1 MKWRTWHGYALLAV
15 LVLPLLFICV
25 RDTHDWGD
33 DFAQY
38 IVQARDLSH
47 DGVIMPDR
55 AVLNWPAHG
64 PAPKGIGFSILLMPL
79 RAMFGVQ
86 VGPYLVLNVLV
97 VMISAVFLFTHLRA
111 AHAPV
116 VALIGALLFAYD
128 RHVLQACTE
137 IMPDLPLTLCVVLL
151 MVLIHRPGQR
161 RWWWMVVIA
170 VFAVLLK
177 SAGWLLWLVLCTE
190 LVRSCWKRDAQRP
203 SMPVVFCGVLLPLA
217 VGVVVPMLLS
227 RSMASSGFWYAEL
240 FDVGELLHRMI
251 TNALIYARQVVHY
264 FEQELPMWMNRLL
277 VPLVL
282 ATALAGFIRRMA
294 QRFGGIE
301 LLVVLWVL
309 MLLVYP
315 DTNSAA
321 RFMLPLLPVALVCL
335 VEGSAWVAERMKL
348 PRVAVPVLLG
358 AFLLAHALSVRW
370 FAQHYGTAAM
380 GPYAPAA
387 QEAFDAVRRIVP
399 ADARVAS
406 TRPWAVHLFTG
417 RTGMWALSPTDPGR
431 PVAHL
436 ADVQPEFTL
445 LASSPLEAGMCDAGL
460 VPHVLADTRW
470 TEVWS
475 NDRFTLFQRRT
486 TQQ

>member
-1 MKWRTWHGYALLAV
+1 MRWRAWHGYALLAV

-25 RDTHDWGD
+25 RATHDWGD

-38 IVQARDLSH
+38 IVQARDLSEE
-47 DGVIMPDR
+47 GVIMPDR

-64 PAPKGIGFSILLMPL
+64 PAPKGVGFSVLLVPL
-79 RAMFGVQ
+79 QAMFGGQ
-86 VGPYLVLNVLV
+86 VAPYLMLNVVV
-97 VMISAVFLFTHLRA
+97 VMLIAVFLFMYLRA
-111 AHAPV
+111 ADAPV

-137 IMPDLPLTLCVVLL
+137 IMPDLLLTLCVVLL
-151 MVLIHRPGQR
+151 MVLIHRPGQK
-161 RWWWMVVIA
+161 RWWWMVAIV

-177 SAGWLLWLVLCTE
+177 SAGWLLWLVLCAE

-203 SMPVVFCGVLLPLA
+203 SMPVVFCGVFLPLA

-227 RSMASSGFWYAEL
+227 RSMASSGFWYA
-240 FDVGELLHRMI
+240 DLLDIDALTHRMG
-251 TNALIYARQVVHY
+251 TNALIYARQVMHY

-282 ATALAGFIRRMA
+282 AAALAGFIRRVA

-301 LLVVLWVL
+301 LLVVLWVF

-321 RFMLPLLPVALVCL
+321 RFMLPLLPIALVYL
-335 VEGSAWVAERMKL
+335 VEGSAWVVGRIKL
-348 PRVAVPVLLG
+348 PRMALPIALG

-370 FAQHYGTAAM
+370 FAQHDNTAAM
-380 GPYAPAA
+380 GPYAVAA
-387 QEAFDAVRRIVP
+387 QEAFGAVKRIVP
-399 ADARVAS
+399 THARVAS

-417 RTGMWALSPTDPGR
+417 RTSMWAASPTDPGR
-431 PVAHL
+431 PVAHV
-436 ADVQPEFTL
+436 ADVQPQFTL
-445 LASSPLEAGMCDAGL
+445 IASSPTEAGMYDEGYLIAVQANAQW
-460 VPHVLADTRW
+460 VPVWRNEAFVLLEKR
-470 TEVWS
+470 
-475 NDRFTLFQRRT
+475 
-486 TQQ
+486 